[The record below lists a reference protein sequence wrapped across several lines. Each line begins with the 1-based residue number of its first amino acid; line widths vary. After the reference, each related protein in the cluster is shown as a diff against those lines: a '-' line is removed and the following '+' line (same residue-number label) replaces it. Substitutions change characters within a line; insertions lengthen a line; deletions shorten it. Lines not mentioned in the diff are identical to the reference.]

1 MLVKRKRRKGP
12 GQEGLI
18 TASPFLM
25 PSLIGLL
32 VFSLLPLLISAFIS
46 LTDWNGL
53 DQLTAP
59 GFFQEHF
66 IGLDNYKAI
75 LSSPEFWGVLWNTFR
90 YIIMYIPL
98 MLVASLGVAY
108 LLSRQRP
115 GVTAFRIIYYIPV
128 LTSWVA
134 ASMIWKSMLSPE
146 YGAVNN
152 ILAVFG
158 IQGPGWLLDEAWA
171 MPAIV
176 LVSVWKDMGF
186 FGLILLSGMVG
197 INKSYYYVVSILIAV
212 VAMIPFLWM
221 ISTSL
226 KSRGAL
232 MSIPIE
238 WIPAE
243 PSLDAYGEVFSR
255 FPFLKTIGNSL
266 FISVS
271 YTVITLISASMAA
284 FAFAK
289 IRFRCANLLLKLYLA
304 TMMIPTQV
312 TMIPLFVIMNRLGL
326 IDSYA
331 SVILPSIFRPFAV
344 FMLVQQM
351 RTVPVDYLDAA
362 RVDGANIFQ
371 VYSRVALPL
380 CAPTL
385 ATLAVTTFM
394 ESWND
399 YLWPLLMLTD
409 RAKMTLPIA
418 LSTLNGQYNTEY
430 NVLMAGSLI
439 SMIPIIIIYLFA
451 QKHFKNGLMA
461 GGIKG

>member
-197 INKSYYYVVSILIAV
+197 INKSYYEA
-212 VAMIPFLWM
+212 A
-221 ISTSL
+221 
-226 KSRGAL
+226 
-232 MSIPIE
+232 
-238 WIPAE
+238 
-243 PSLDAYGEVFSR
+243 SLDGAGSWQKFW
-255 FPFLKTIGNSL
+255 K
-266 FISVS
+266 
-271 YTVITLISASMAA
+271 ITLPLMTPAIFYDHDRRRPQWRHTGHGGAHLQVWLPLLPHGL
-284 FAFAK
+284 
-289 IRFRCANLLLKLYLA
+289 CGGLLL
-304 TMMIPTQV
+304 
-312 TMIPLFVIMNRLGL
+312 
-326 IDSYA
+326 D
-331 SVILPSIFRPFAV
+331 
-344 FMLVQQM
+344 
-351 RTVPVDYLDAA
+351 PVRHHYGVHRHPDEGP
-362 RVDGANIFQ
+362 REV
-371 VYSRVALPL
+371 
-380 CAPTL
+380 
-385 ATLAVTTFM
+385 
-394 ESWND
+394 
-399 YLWPLLMLTD
+399 
-409 RAKMTLPIA
+409 
-418 LSTLNGQYNTEY
+418 GQ
-430 NVLMAGSLI
+430 L
-439 SMIPIIIIYLFA
+439 
-451 QKHFKNGLMA
+451 
-461 GGIKG
+461 

>member
-1 MLVKRKRRKGP
+1 MLDVKGTSSEVVYPSEHAPQVREWKGFVRP
-12 GQEGLI
+12 DFDFVG
-18 TASPFLM
+18 
-25 PSLIGLL
+25 
-32 VFSLLPLLISAFIS
+32 
-46 LTDWNGL
+46 
-53 DQLTAP
+53 
-59 GFFQEHF
+59 
-66 IGLDNYKAI
+66 
-75 LSSPEFWGVLWNTFR
+75 TF
-90 YIIMYIPL
+90 
-98 MLVASLGVAY
+98 V
-108 LLSRQRP
+108 
-115 GVTAFRIIYYIPV
+115 
-128 LTSWVA
+128 
-134 ASMIWKSMLSPE
+134 E
-146 YGAVNN
+146 AV
-152 ILAVFG
+152 
-158 IQGPGWLLDEAWA
+158 
-171 MPAIV
+171 
-176 LVSVWKDMGF
+176 
-186 FGLILLSGMVG
+186 
-197 INKSYYYVVSILIAV
+197 
-212 VAMIPFLWM
+212 
-221 ISTSL
+221 
-226 KSRGAL
+226 
-232 MSIPIE
+232 
-238 WIPAE
+238 
-243 PSLDAYGEVFSR
+243 
-255 FPFLKTIGNSL
+255 
-266 FISVS
+266 
-271 YTVITLISASMAA
+271 
-284 FAFAK
+284 
-289 IRFRCANLLLKLYLA
+289 
-304 TMMIPTQV
+304 
-312 TMIPLFVIMNRLGL
+312 